1 MASGNNEWVFATT
14 NSGKVVE
21 ARGVA
26 AEFGVRLLP
35 LNELRI
41 PGVMPSVSEGCDT
54 YEGNA
59 ILKAERYAE
68 WSGRVC
74 VADDSG
80 IEIAA
85 IGMLPGVYTARFG
98 YERVREML
106 LGVGAADLAA
116 EFICC
121 MAYAE
126 PSGRRVAV
134 TARLPGRLDLL
145 LQPPTGVTL
154 PFSYLF
160 VPHGSASCLAD
171 LLSRGAIL
179 SHRGLAMRALCRA
192 LLDPFSLNAPVVY
205 QG

>member
-1 MASGNNEWVFATT
+1 MASINKEWVFATT

-21 ARGVA
+21 ASGVA
-26 AEFGVRLLP
+26 AEFGVRLLT
-35 LNELRI
+35 LNELSALGAT
-41 PGVMPSVSEGCDT
+41 PYVCEGCDT

-59 ILKAERYAE
+59 ILKARSYAS

-80 IEIAA
+80 IEIAQ
-85 IGMLPGVYTARFG
+85 IGMLPGIYTARFG
-98 YERVREML
+98 YERVRAML
-106 LGVGAADLAA
+106 LDARGEDLTA

-126 PSGRRVAV
+126 PAGRKVAV
-134 TARLPGRLDLL
+134 TARLPGRLDLSL
-145 LQPPTGVTL
+145 HPPTSVTL

-160 VPHGSASCLAD
+160 IPHGSASCLAE

-192 LLDPFSLNAPVVY
+192 LLDPF
-205 QG
+205 